1 MSIAERIKN
10 AWNVF
15 KQNDETYYKDFNNS
29 YLGSYGYRPDRFKL
43 STSNERSVINSICN
57 RIAMD
62 VSSISIRHVIL
73 DDKHRFKDYTY
84 SSLDNCLTL
93 SANKDQ
99 TGRAF
104 IQDVVMSL
112 LDDGCVAVVPVDMD
126 PKYNEKGEIT
136 EPNILSLR
144 VGRILEWYPD
154 KIKVDIYNECTG
166 EKEQII
172 VNKAST
178 AIIENPLY
186 AVMNESNGTLKRLVE
201 KMNLMDVIDQQI
213 GAGKLDMIMKLPY
226 AIRSEAKRIEAER
239 MKRDLEDQ
247 LKNSKYGIGFVDTQT
262 EIIQLNR
269 SVENNLLSQVDYL
282 TKMLYSQL
290 GMSEEILNGTA
301 DEQAMLNYNSRTIE
315 PIISAIV
322 DEIKRKFISKFSRQ
336 NKQTIMFFKDPFK
349 LVPVNNIAEIADK
362 FTRNE
367 IVTSNEMR
375 QVIGMPPS
383 DDPKA
388 DELRNKNLSQS
399 KQQLMEDENNKNQ
412 KDDEKKPETK
422 NKVEENQN
430 GK

>member
-1 MSIAERIKN
+1 MEMSIAERIKN

-15 KQNDETYYKDFNNS
+15 KQNDDNYYKDFNSS
-29 YLGSYGYRPDRFKL
+29 YMGSYGYRPDRFKL
-43 STSNERSVINSICN
+43 STSNEKSVVNSICN

-62 VSSISIRHVIL
+62 VSSISIRHVVL
-73 DDKHRFKDYTY
+73 DDKYRFKDYTY
-84 SSLDNCLTL
+84 SSLDDCLTL

-112 LDDGCVAVVPVDMD
+112 LDDGCVAIVPVDMD
-126 PKYNEKGEIT
+126 PKYDEKGEIT
-136 EPNILSLR
+136 EPNISSLR

-154 KIKVDIYNECTG
+154 KIKVDIYNENTG

-172 VNKAST
+172 VNKLST

-186 AVMNESNGTLKRLVE
+186 AVMNETNGTLRRLVE

-226 AIRSEAKRIEAER
+226 AVRSEAKRMEADR
-239 MKRDLEDQ
+239 MKKDLEEQ
-247 LKNSKYGIGFVDTQT
+247 LKNSKYGIGYVDSQT

-269 SVENNLLSQVDYL
+269 SVENNLMSQIDYL
-282 TKMLYSQL
+282 TKMLYGQL
-290 GMSEEILNGTA
+290 GLSEEILNGTA

-322 DEIKRKFISKFSRQ
+322 DEIKRKFISKYAR
-336 NKQTIMFFKDPFK
+336 NKKQTIMFFKDPFK

-375 QVIGMPPS
+375 QVIGMAPS

-399 KQQLMEDENNKNQ
+399 MEALKEEEDSE
-412 KDDEKKPETK
+412 EKPETN